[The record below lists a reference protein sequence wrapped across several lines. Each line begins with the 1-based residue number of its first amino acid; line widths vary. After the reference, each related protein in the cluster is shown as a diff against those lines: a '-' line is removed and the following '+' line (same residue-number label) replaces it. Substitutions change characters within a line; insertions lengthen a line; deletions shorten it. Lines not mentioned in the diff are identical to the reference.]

1 MEHIKYSRNIN
12 IENTSSKRDSNIHG
26 SPNLGYVHG
35 ETASPSFYII
45 QQNE

>member
-1 MEHIKYSRNIN
+1 MC
-12 IENTSSKRDSNIHG
+12 G

-45 QQNE
+45 QQTEEIQPTTYPL

>member
-1 MEHIKYSRNIN
+1 MDIC
-12 IENTSSKRDSNIHG
+12 G

-45 QQNE
+45 QQTEEIQPTAYPL